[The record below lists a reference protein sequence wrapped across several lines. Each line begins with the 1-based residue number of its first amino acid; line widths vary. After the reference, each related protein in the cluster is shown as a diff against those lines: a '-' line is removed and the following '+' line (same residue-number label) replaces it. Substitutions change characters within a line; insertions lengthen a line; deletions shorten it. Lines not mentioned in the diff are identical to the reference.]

1 MNDTSNRI
9 NNLIGVLRM
18 KNSSHAI
25 DSKTALYI
33 MQEAISIFSKF
44 ASETDM
50 ITIARQIETYR
61 KRGNTK

>member
-18 KNSSHAI
+18 KKSSHAI

-33 MQEAISIFSKF
+33 MQEAISIFSEY
-44 ASETDM
+44 ASETD
-50 ITIARQIETYR
+50 IVTIGRQIETYR